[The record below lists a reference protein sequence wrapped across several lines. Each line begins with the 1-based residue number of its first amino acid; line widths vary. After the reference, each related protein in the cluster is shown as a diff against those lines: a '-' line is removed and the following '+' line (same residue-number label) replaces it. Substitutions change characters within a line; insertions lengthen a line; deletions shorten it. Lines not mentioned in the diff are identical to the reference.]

1 MVNAT
6 RRDFVETGAGVE
18 FSTVNAMMGSA
29 VVIAVPPWVDDL
41 AVEFAGSLETEDGR
55 MALAIALSAHNVAR
69 GGGPFGAAVFL
80 GSKLVATGVN
90 LVLDSGLTIA
100 HAEIVAMM
108 RAQRALGARPD
119 PGAGPYTLVA
129 STEPCCQCFGALV
142 WSGIRHLVCGA
153 STGDAEAI
161 GFDEGPKPE
170 AWVQSLESRGITVT
184 QRVRREEARR
194 VLDEYARRGGVI
206 YGRHAV
212 SPA

>member
-1 MVNAT
+1 MT
-6 RRDFVETGAGVE
+6 QRDLAETGAGVE
-18 FSTVNAMMGSA
+18 FSAVNAMTGSA
-29 VVIAVPPWVDDL
+29 VVIAVPAWVDDL
-41 AVEFAGSLETEDGR
+41 AAEFAGSLETEDGR
-55 MALAIALSAHNVAR
+55 MALTIALSAHNVAR
-69 GGGPFGAAVFL
+69 GGGPFGATVFL

-108 RAQRALGARPD
+108 RAQRALRTLPD
-119 PGAGPYTLVA
+119 PGAGTYTLVA

-142 WSGIRHLVCGA
+142 WSGIGHLVCGA
-153 STGDAEAI
+153 STADAEAI

-170 AWVQSLESRGITVT
+170 AWVQSLESRGIMVT
-184 QRVRREEARR
+184 QGVRREEARR

-206 YGRHAV
+206 SGRHAA